1 MKIENTFRSIPVRAI
16 TTTSQY
22 TLDLRCRSPESR
34 YHLSNRYN
42 RVSHTVP
49 SMHCRQLLSLKNHS
63 IYDSVT
69 YPGLLGPEGLKF
81 PGLMRLAVSGFMSSG
96 LCGPTEDMDML
107 LLSRLSPGTDK
118 YDICIRKEEKV

>member
-1 MKIENTFRSIPVRAI
+1 
-16 TTTSQY
+16 
-22 TLDLRCRSPESR
+22 
-34 YHLSNRYN
+34 
-42 RVSHTVP
+42 
-49 SMHCRQLLSLKNHS
+49 MHCRQLLNLKNHS

-96 LCGPTEDMDML
+96 LCGPTEDMDIL

-118 YDICIRKEEKV
+118 YNIYVRKKKKFVEIICRFYFYSINQLKSFI